1 MRILIITQ
9 IFLPEMGALANR
21 MYPFVRELVNQGHD
35 VVVATGMPNYPAGVV
50 FKEYQGKKTMSEKME
65 GFTVERTAYYTAPR
79 NQSKKSQLRSYLSF
93 LPAVYRSGKRA
104 GRCDVVFVTS
114 PPIFPAVP
122 AMMLAK
128 KWKAKLVFD
137 IRDLWPDEI
146 VAVGAAKEGSKAV
159 EMVRRVERKVYKMA
173 DIVSCTT
180 HAFIDT
186 VCSRGVDRKK
196 TILTPNGADLAIFH
210 PREKFNEHVEEY
222 GLGDRFVVMYSGLL
236 GIKHGLETILEAA
249 KHLQDEKGIVFFM
262 RGNGPRKEAL
272 FDQAKEMGLDNV
284 VFGGEKPMETLPY
297 LISRADV
304 CVTNLL
310 PDAYL
315 EKIISVKIFE
325 YMACEKPVV
334 AALAGESAKV
344 ITDADAGFV
353 VPAGDGKAM
362 ADAIRKLYKDR
373 ELCEA
378 MGKRGRKHVEEN
390 YSRELIAKRLAETLG
405 QLASK

>member
-1 MRILIITQ
+1 
-9 IFLPEMGALANR
+9 MGALANR
-21 MYPFVRELVNQGHD
+21 MYPFVRELVNQGHE
-35 VVVATGMPNYPAGVV
+35 VIVATGMPNYPAGEV
-50 FKEYQGKKTMSEKME
+50 FEGYRGKKAMREQMD
-65 GFTVERTAYYTAPR
+65 GFVVERTHYFTAPR
-79 NQSKKSQLRSYLSF
+79 NESKVSQLKSYLSF
-93 LPAVYRSGKRA
+93 LPAVYRSALRA

-146 VAVGAAKEGSKAV
+146 VAVGAAKEGSKPV
-159 EMVRRVERKVYKMA
+159 QIVRKIERRVYKMA
-173 DIVSCTT
+173 DVVSCTT

-186 VCSRGVDRKK
+186 VCERGVDRSK
-196 TILTPNGADLAIFH
+196 TILTPNGADLEIFYK
-210 PREKFNEHVEEY
+210 REPHNEFVAEY
-222 GLGDRFVVMYSGLL
+222 EFGDRFVVMYSGLL

-249 KHLQDEKGIVFFM
+249 KHLKGEKEIVFFL
-262 RGNGPRKEAL
+262 RGNGPRKQAL
-272 FDQAKEMGLDNV
+272 FDQAAEMGLDNV
-284 VFGGEKPMETLPY
+284 IFGGEKPMDQLPY

-344 ITDADAGFV
+344 IQDSNSGIV

-362 ADAIRKLYKDR
+362 ADAILTLYRDPNLR
-373 ELCEA
+373 TD
-378 MGKRGRKHVEEN
+378 MGLRGRAHVEEN
-390 YSRELIAKRLAETLG
+390 YSRVTIAKRLATTLG
-405 QLASK
+405 NLAKS